1 MAGSRESWFF
11 LLCMT
16 LKTAKTAVAFYT
28 LCLPPNKFIYHL
40 ACIKGYAIIENDGG
54 LTTALQNFDYMNHQ
68 EEAGSMT
75 RFVPIGKTMNLR
87 HMGGY
92 DTDNARKTKEN
103 YLYRS
108 GFLHF
113 TGDQDLAKFESLG
126 ISTIYDFRSPMER
139 VKNDLQVGDSIE
151 VVELGM
157 LVASVENLWD
167 MLMKEGLN
175 PEGAEK
181 IMGDRYRELT
191 EEEVP
196 GYRKMFDHMM
206 ESEGGILVMCSFG
219 KDRAGI
225 ASALLL
231 SALGVKPELVEQDY
245 LLSSEAYADKALA
258 IGKFEQFFNSEGL
271 SVDESIVVPI
281 LDARTKYLAT
291 AWQVMREKSGSLDN
305 FMREELGIDQA
316 AREYLQKRFT
326 L

>member
-1 MAGSRESWFF
+1 
-11 LLCMT
+11 
-16 LKTAKTAVAFYT
+16 
-28 LCLPPNKFIYHL
+28 
-40 ACIKGYAIIENDGG
+40 
-54 LTTALQNFDYMNHQ
+54 
-68 EEAGSMT
+68 MT

-92 DTDNARKTKEN
+92 DTNNARKTKDN

-113 TGDQDLAKFESLG
+113 TGDEDIAKFESLG

-139 VKNDLQVGDSIE
+139 VKNDLQVGDNTEI
-151 VVELGM
+151 VELGM

-167 MLMKEGLN
+167 MLMAEGLT

-181 IMGDRYRELT
+181 IMGERYRELS

-196 GYRKMFDHMM
+196 GYRTMFEHMM
-206 ESEGGILVMCSFG
+206 KSEGGILVMCSFG

-231 SALGVKPELVEQDY
+231 NALDVKEEQIQEDY
-245 LLSSEAYADKALA
+245 LLSSNAYADKTAA
-258 IGKFEQFFNSEGL
+258 IAKFEQFFNSEGL
-271 SVDESIVVPI
+271 DVDESIVIPI
-281 LDARTKYLAT
+281 LDARPQYLAT
-291 AWQVMREKSGSLDN
+291 ALQVMKETSGSLEN
-305 FMREELGIDQA
+305 FMREQLGIDRA
-316 AREYLQKRFT
+316 AKEYLQQRFT

>member
-1 MAGSRESWFF
+1 
-11 LLCMT
+11 
-16 LKTAKTAVAFYT
+16 
-28 LCLPPNKFIYHL
+28 
-40 ACIKGYAIIENDGG
+40 
-54 LTTALQNFDYMNHQ
+54 
-68 EEAGSMT
+68 MT
-75 RFVPIGKTMNLR
+75 RFLPIGKTMNLR

-92 DTDNARKTKEN
+92 DTDDARKTQETL
-103 YLYRS
+103 LYRS

-113 TGDQDLAKFESLG
+113 IGDGDVAKFESLG

-139 VKNDLQVGDSIE
+139 LKNDLQVGNSVE

-157 LVASVENLWD
+157 LVASVENLWQ

-181 IMGDRYRELT
+181 IMADRYRELA

-231 SALGVKPELVEQDY
+231 SALGVKEEQIEQDY
-245 LLSSEAYADKALA
+245 LLSSNAYANKALA
-258 IGKFEQFFNSEGL
+258 IGKFEQFFNAEGL
-271 SVDESIVVPI
+271 PVDESIVVPI
-281 LDARTKYLAT
+281 LDARTQYLAT
-291 AWQVMREKSGSLDN
+291 AWQVMREKSGSLGN
-305 FMREELGIDQA
+305 FMREELGLDQA
-316 AREYLQKRFT
+316 ARTHLQKRFT

>member
-1 MAGSRESWFF
+1 
-11 LLCMT
+11 
-16 LKTAKTAVAFYT
+16 
-28 LCLPPNKFIYHL
+28 
-40 ACIKGYAIIENDGG
+40 
-54 LTTALQNFDYMNHQ
+54 
-68 EEAGSMT
+68 MT
-75 RFVPIGKTMNLR
+75 RFVPIGKTMNFR
-87 HMGGY
+87 QMGGY
-92 DTDNARKTKEN
+92 DTDNARRTKED

-113 TGDQDLAKFESLG
+113 MDAEDLAKFEALG
-126 ISTIYDFRSPMER
+126 IRTIYDFRSPMER
-139 VKNDLQVGDSIE
+139 HKNDLQVGGSAE

-175 PEGAEK
+175 SEGAEK
-181 IMGDRYRELT
+181 IMSDRYRELT

-231 SALGVKPELVEQDY
+231 SALGVKEEQIEQDY
-245 LLSSEAYADKALA
+245 LLSSDAYADKALA
-258 IGKFEQFFNSEGL
+258 IGKFEQFFNAEGL
-271 SVDESIVVPI
+271 QVDESIVVPI
-281 LDARTKYLAT
+281 LDARTQYLAT
-291 AWQVMREKSGSLDN
+291 AWQVMREKSGSLNN
-305 FMREELGIDQA
+305 FLREELGIDQA
-316 AREYLQKRFT
+316 ARKHLQKRFT

>member
-1 MAGSRESWFF
+1 
-11 LLCMT
+11 
-16 LKTAKTAVAFYT
+16 
-28 LCLPPNKFIYHL
+28 
-40 ACIKGYAIIENDGG
+40 
-54 LTTALQNFDYMNHQ
+54 
-68 EEAGSMT
+68 MT
-75 RFVPIGKTMNLR
+75 RFLPIGKTMNLR

-92 DTDNARKTKEN
+92 DTDNARKTKDS

-108 GFLHF
+108 GFLDF
-113 TGDQDLAKFESLG
+113 TGHEDLTKFEALG
-126 ISTIYDFRSPMER
+126 VSTIYDFRSPMER
-139 VKNDLQVGDSIE
+139 LKNDLQIGGNTE
-151 VVELGM
+151 VIELGM

-175 PEGAEK
+175 PKGAEK
-181 IMGDRYRELT
+181 IMADRYRELT

-231 SALGVKPELVEQDY
+231 NALGVKEEQIEQDY
-245 LLSSEAYADKALA
+245 LLSSNAYADKALA
-258 IGKFEQFFNSEGL
+258 IGKFEQFFNEHGL

-281 LDARTKYLAT
+281 LDARTQYLST
-291 AWQVMREKSGSLDN
+291 AWQVMREKSGSIDR

-316 AREYLQKRFT
+316 ARKHLQQRFT

>member
-1 MAGSRESWFF
+1 
-11 LLCMT
+11 
-16 LKTAKTAVAFYT
+16 
-28 LCLPPNKFIYHL
+28 
-40 ACIKGYAIIENDGG
+40 
-54 LTTALQNFDYMNHQ
+54 
-68 EEAGSMT
+68 MT

-92 DTDNARKTKEN
+92 DTDNARRTKDN

-139 VKNDLQVGDSIE
+139 VKNDLQVGDNIE

-231 SALGVKPELVEQDY
+231 SALGVKEEQIEQDY
-245 LLSSEAYADKALA
+245 LLSSQAYADKALA

-291 AWQVMREKSGSLDN
+291 AWQVMREKSGTLDN

-316 AREYLQKRFT
+316 ARKYLQKRFT